1 MKSEKIRN
9 KSTDKNNPRQSC
21 DGVTNCTSFQ
31 LLTIVKNLTIRLFV
45 PFPKKCWHFLG
56 ALLNASCVWSQKRK
70 NKRKGDTFQTCFENE
85 QKRNFFF
92 GAGDGSRTHMVL
104 LPQAPE
110 TCASAISPL
119 PHYSFQFILFLF
131 YLCASFSKLV
141 RLPLPPQKY
150 EIFGDPSS
158 ATPALLFLILL
169 ILYLH

>member
-92 GAGDGSRTHMVL
+92 GAGGGSRTHTVL
-104 LPQAPE
+104 LPRDFKSR
-110 TCASAISPL
+110 ASAIP
-119 PHYSFQFILFLF
+119 PHQHN
-131 YLCASFSKLV
+131 
-141 RLPLPPQKY
+141 
-150 EIFGDPSS
+150 EICF
-158 ATPALLFLILL
+158 LLFLVLRL
-169 ILYLH
+169 GCF

>member
-21 DGVTNCTSFQ
+21 DGITNCTSFQ

-45 PFPKKCWHFLG
+45 LFPKKCRHFLG

-92 GAGDGSRTHMVL
+92 GAPRRIRTLANGSEDH
-104 LPQAPE
+104 
-110 TCASAISPL
+110 CAIHYTISAKFL
-119 PHYSFQFILFLF
+119 CLKNILM
-131 YLCASFSKLV
+131 
-141 RLPLPPQKY
+141 
-150 EIFGDPSS
+150 
-158 ATPALLFLILL
+158 
-169 ILYLH
+169 